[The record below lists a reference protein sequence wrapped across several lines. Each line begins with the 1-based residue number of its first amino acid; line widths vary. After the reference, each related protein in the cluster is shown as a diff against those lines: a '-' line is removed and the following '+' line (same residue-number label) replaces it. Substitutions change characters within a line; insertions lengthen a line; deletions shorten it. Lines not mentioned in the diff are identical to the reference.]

1 MGNRKKKQ
9 SGTGGKSEK
18 GKALKQELI
27 TRHASRVTEI

>member
-1 MGNRKKKQ
+1 MGYRFNKKGK
-9 SGTGGKSEK
+9 TGGKSEK